1 MRQGATCKWGRGAG
15 RPRITG
21 ERIPNVNQD
30 VGHRDDGRRPG
41 VLRVNRVRLHG
52 ADLEQRIERLIA
64 GKVVFQRPQ
73 GG

>member
-1 MRQGATCKWGRGAG
+1 MDQRRANEA
-15 RPRITG
+15 
-21 ERIPNVNQD
+21 EPNANQD
-30 VGHRDDGRRPG
+30 VGHRDDERRPG
-41 VLRVNRVRLHG
+41 VLRVHGVRLHG